1 MTDEPLGVFLDQTQ
15 EPPPNPPAPP
25 PPPRTDVE
33 QFLVEENRALR
44 VAGCKM
50 AEAALHVAL
59 ESDGVHRLLLAVSE
73 WIKVMADEGGRGERY
88 KT

>member
-1 MTDEPLGVFLDQTQ
+1 MSVEHSPDQSDAK
-15 EPPPNPPAPP
+15 PS
-25 PPPRTDVE
+25 VE

-50 AEAALHVAL
+50 VEAALHVAL
-59 ESDGVHRLLLAVSE
+59 ESDGIHRLLLAVSE
-73 WIKVMADEGGRGERY
+73 WVKAMADEGGRGGRY